1 MLSFESDYTEGAHE
15 SIISRLAA
23 TNLEQTPG
31 YGLDK
36 YCDSAKERIRQAF
49 GLPHADVFFLVGGT
63 QTNSTV
69 IASMLRNYEGLLPCV
84 RYIPPLHFRGPLYA
98 LSLRQ

>member
-15 SIISRLAA
+15 AILHRLME

-36 YCDSAKERIRQAF
+36 YSESAKDRIREAF
-49 GLPHADVFFLVGGT
+49 GIPEAKVFFLV
-63 QTNSTV
+63 
-69 IASMLRNYEGLLPCV
+69 
-84 RYIPPLHFRGPLYA
+84 
-98 LSLRQ
+98 

>member
-15 SIISRLAA
+15 AILHRLME

-36 YCDSAKERIRQAF
+36 YSESAKDRIREAF
-49 GLPHADVFFLVGGT
+49 GIPDAKVF
-63 QTNSTV
+63 SWSEAPRP
-69 IASMLRNYEGLLPCV
+69 IPRSLLPC
-84 RYIPPLHFRGPLYA
+84 FMTTKE
-98 LSLRQ
+98 S